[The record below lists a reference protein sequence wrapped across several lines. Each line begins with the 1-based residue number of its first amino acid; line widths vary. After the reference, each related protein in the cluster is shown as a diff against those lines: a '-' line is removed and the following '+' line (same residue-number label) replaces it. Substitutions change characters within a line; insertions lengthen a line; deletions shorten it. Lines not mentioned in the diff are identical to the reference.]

1 MQIRSQVEQLAAVR
15 ILQPL
20 EVSMSDSD
28 SSPKSDSAESAGRA
42 LSASP
47 SKKRGSAGAVHG
59 SALFGSALLARVDD
73 LVQKCLTTKAGIK
86 DMRTR
91 SLVTADLSWFNVV
104 SAALFVHCCCCC
116 MALALALAIHTA
128 VQVCA
133 QLVHLHPWQSRLA
146 LQVCCGARNLIMPVV
161 NSPAPHVC
169 ETNNSPGVYVEIES
183 QAEKTLDM

>member
-1 MQIRSQVEQLAAVR
+1 MQIHSQVEQLAAVR

-59 SALFGSALLARVDD
+59 SALFGSALLARVDG
-73 LVQKCLTTKAGIK
+73 LVQTCVTTKAGIR

-91 SLVTADLSWFNVV
+91 SLFTAWFSVV
-104 SAALFVHCCCCC
+104 SAALFAHCCCCC

-128 VQVCA
+128 VQVRA
-133 QLVHLHPWQSRLA
+133 QLVHLEKAVDSCLA
-146 LQVCCGARNLIMPVV
+146 EQAFPAGLLWSSNFDHACC
-161 NSPAPHVC
+161 
-169 ETNNSPGVYVEIES
+169 E
-183 QAEKTLDM
+183 